1 MTQEIHTKSNQAINR
16 HMSKFTA
23 SDLLVMKNALNDVLT
38 QLQEDLATPAETSA
52 VIIPLF
58 KIEHLISKL

>member
-1 MTQEIHTKSNQAINR
+1 MTQEIHAKSNQAINR

-38 QLQEDLATPAETSA
+38 QMQEDLATSAEKSS